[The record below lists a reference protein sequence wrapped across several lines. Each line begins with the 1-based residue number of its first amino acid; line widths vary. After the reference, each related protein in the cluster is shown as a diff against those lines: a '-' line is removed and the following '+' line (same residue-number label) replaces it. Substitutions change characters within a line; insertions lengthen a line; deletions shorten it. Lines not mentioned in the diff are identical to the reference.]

1 MDRIT
6 ERHEGRRLEFKGEL
20 PASSDLAK
28 TIVAFANDAGGDI
41 YIGID
46 DKRNIV
52 GLEEDDL
59 PRMEEQISNMVYDR
73 CYPTIL
79 PEISFLTM
87 DDKHIIRVRIY
98 RGSTPPY
105 YLKSEGKMKGTYI
118 RVGSNNR
125 LADETLIM
133 ELERSRRGISFDS
146 EVVLDKEVGE
156 LEMGSFK
163 QLYKER
169 TDETL
174 DIHVLRKLELVKN
187 EQGKEYP
194 TKALVLFSDDPLRY
208 SMFPNAKVECAR
220 FKGIGTEEFI
230 DQKSITAPIGAQA
243 EEAYNFVLRHIN
255 KGAVVE
261 GVYTVSQ
268 WEYPIKAVREIIR
281 NAVVH
286 RQYSLLGRDIK
297 IAVYDDMLEITSPG
311 LLPPSIDYSDME
323 SRQSDARNK
332 VIAPVFKRLGI
343 IDQWGNGLKLV
354 ATEIKKYP
362 DIELRWKEVGLSFQ
376 VQFVKKDFGGNLG
389 GNGGNLGGN
398 GGNPGGNLG
407 GDGEEQSLGER
418 IIDVIRKDGTL
429 TYQEI
434 AGKVGIGKRTCERIV
449 AELKKAGIVTRL
461 GSTRSGKWIVNHSGN
476 MG

>member
-1 MDRIT
+1 MT
-6 ERHEGRRLEFKGEL
+6 GVPRRVC
-20 PASSDLAK
+20 PSD
-28 TIVAFANDAGGDI
+28 F
-41 YIGID
+41 
-46 DKRNIV
+46 
-52 GLEEDDL
+52 
-59 PRMEEQISNMVYDR
+59 
-73 CYPTIL
+73 C
-79 PEISFLTM
+79 
-87 DDKHIIRVRIY
+87 
-98 RGSTPPY
+98 
-105 YLKSEGKMKGTYI
+105 
-118 RVGSNNR
+118 
-125 LADETLIM
+125 
-133 ELERSRRGISFDS
+133 
-146 EVVLDKEVGE
+146 
-156 LEMGSFK
+156 
-163 QLYKER
+163 
-169 TDETL
+169 
-174 DIHVLRKLELVKN
+174 
-187 EQGKEYP
+187 
-194 TKALVLFSDDPLRY
+194 
-208 SMFPNAKVECAR
+208 
-220 FKGIGTEEFI
+220 
-230 DQKSITAPIGAQA
+230 
-243 EEAYNFVLRHIN
+243 
-255 KGAVVE
+255 
-261 GVYTVSQ
+261 
-268 WEYPIKAVREIIR
+268 
-281 NAVVH
+281 
-286 RQYSLLGRDIK
+286 QYSLLGRDIK